1 MERLPLL
8 LPSMPSAD
16 ALLPFLRRIDANRQ
30 YTNFGPLCLEFEA
43 CLAQRLPVRD
53 GGWSVTTMANATLA
67 LELALQAMDLAPG
80 ARVLLPAITFVASAT
95 AVLRRGLVPVIADV
109 DDGAWL
115 LTPAIATAA
124 LDGGIAF
131 DAVMPVATFGAA
143 QDAAAW
149 NDFARRTGLPVLVD
163 AAGAFGNQSPG
174 ERIDVV
180 YSFHAT
186 KAFGAGEGG
195 AIVSASA
202 ARVERA
208 RRLANFGI
216 DTRVGELVDTGHQRE
231 DERVPLRGG
240 ARGRGIMS
248 NDGTRPPRA
257 ACGVRCVDP
266 ARTAASAVAAQ
277 GSRHRQFADDG
288 APALRCGTGGGGAR
302 GSRHRHAALVLPAAA
317 SPSRTGRAARRR
329 RPAGRHAA
337 GLAPA
342 GPPLYSA
349 STKIA
354 GRAWWPPWPPRCATR
369 RRAHEPH

>member
-43 CLAQRLPVRD
+43 WLAQRLPARD

-149 NDFARRTGLPVLVD
+149 DDFARRTGLPVLVD

-216 DTRVGELVDTGHQRE
+216 DTRVGELVDTGTN
-231 DERVPLRGG
+231 
-240 ARGRGIMS
+240 AKMS
-248 NDGTRPPRA
+248 EYH
-257 ACGVRCVDP
+257 C
-266 ARTAASAVAAQ
+266 AVALA
-277 GSRHRQFADDG
+277 
-288 APALRCGTGGGGAR
+288 
-302 GSRHRHAALVLPAAA
+302 AAA
-317 SPSRTGRAARRR
+317 SWDETARARR
-329 RPAGRHAA
+329 ALHAA
-337 GLAPA
+337 YDALIRRELPQVRLQRKDPATVNSLMTVRLPCDAAPVAAALEAA
-342 GPPLYSA
+342 GIGTRRWYCPPLHRHPA
-349 STKIA
+349 LA
-354 GRAWWPPWPPRCATR
+354 GQPVAGDLPVATQLGSR
-369 RRAHEPH
+369 LLGLPFYLGLDENRRARVVATLATALRDAEARA